1 LLLILSQIS
10 TGLRVAQVRILFD
23 LPPQF
28 GVISSPLA
36 YVEWFTPLGV
46 PDDITGMYVVRRSTR
61 RREANS
67 EVVTVDRFVR
77 GCHLM
82 GKAGRNMDR
91 AWTSEN
97 VLQKATHFWV
107 NNYITHD
114 MFMITRNY

>member
-1 LLLILSQIS
+1 MLLILSQIS